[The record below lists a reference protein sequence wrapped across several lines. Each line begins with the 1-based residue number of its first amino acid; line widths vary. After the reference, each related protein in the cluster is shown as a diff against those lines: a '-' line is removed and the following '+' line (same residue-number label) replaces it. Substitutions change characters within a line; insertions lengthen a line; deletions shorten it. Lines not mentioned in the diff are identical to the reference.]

1 MDPSFAE
8 FAAVSFKLILINGK
22 NILEVVKE

>member
-8 FAAVSFKLILINGK
+8 FAAVSYKLILINGK
-22 NILEVVKE
+22 NILEDVKE